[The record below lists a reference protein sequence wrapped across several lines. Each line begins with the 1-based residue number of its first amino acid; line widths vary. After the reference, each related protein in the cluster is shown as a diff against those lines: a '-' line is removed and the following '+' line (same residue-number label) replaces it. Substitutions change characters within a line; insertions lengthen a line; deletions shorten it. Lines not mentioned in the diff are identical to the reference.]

1 MDPHDDTNEA
11 FLTAP
16 PDLPPSTMPTA
27 VAKPTGRPTKLTP
40 EIQQRLVEALR
51 AGNTREAA
59 AAYAGISRSTFYNWL
74 ERGRNPRMT
83 KKNRVF
89 KADKGFLDFL
99 DIVTRAE
106 NQAEVRCV
114 AVLQKA
120 AHGWPVK
127 KTTTKTDKKII
138 GKTEDGHPIYG
149 TEVSTTVAEY
159 TEYDWRAALEWLQ
172 RRYPK
177 RWGLRLRIEQIVED
191 ELSEALDRL
200 QAGLDKETYETV
212 LALISEGTE

>member
-1 MDPHDDTNEA
+1 MGPHDDKAEV

-16 PDLPPSTMPTA
+16 PELTILPMQPA
-27 VAKPTGRPTKLTP
+27 VEKPTGRPTKLTP
-40 EIQQRLVEALR
+40 EIQTRLCEALR

-59 AAYAGISRSTFYNWL
+59 AEYAGISRATLYEWIR
-74 ERGRNPRMT
+74 RGRNPEYTRRG
-83 KKNRVF
+83 KLRANCR
-89 KADKGFLDFL
+89 DFVDFVDTL
-99 DIVTRAE
+99 TRAE
-106 NQAEVRCV
+106 NAAEVRCV

-138 GKTEDGHPIYG
+138 GKTEEGHPIYG

-191 ELSEALDRL
+191 ELSEALDKL
-200 QAGLDKETYETV
+200 QAGLDTETYEAV
-212 LALISEGTE
+212 LALLSEGQE